1 MLLILVVADCDFAEH
16 DEKEGDDDF
25 GFSTSLHFSL
35 FLSYSNFW
43 APNWKHGKASGKE
56 KMGCC
61 LRIKTYWV
69 WVPMLLSHCFLFL
82 SFRL

>member
-35 FLSYSNFW
+35 FLSYSNFSTVFGHQIGNMKKQV
-43 APNWKHGKASGKE
+43 AKE
-56 KMGCC
+56 
-61 LRIKTYWV
+61 RWDAT
-69 WVPMLLSHCFLFL
+69 
-82 SFRL
+82 